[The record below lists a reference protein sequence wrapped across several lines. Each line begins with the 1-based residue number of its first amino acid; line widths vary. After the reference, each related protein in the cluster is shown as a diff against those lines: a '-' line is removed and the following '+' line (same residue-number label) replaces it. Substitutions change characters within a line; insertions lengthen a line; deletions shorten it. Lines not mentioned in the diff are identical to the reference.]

1 MTSTAKKCI
10 NEGTTI
16 NIKFYTVLGL
26 EENQSSKP
34 YSPVYQP
41 DLVELIEFL
50 FCIYLFI
57 FKQFINYILTIINGF
72 VGTLYIATL
81 NLEIRA

>member
-10 NEGTTI
+10 NEDTTTTI
-16 NIKFYTVLGL
+16 KLYIVL

-34 YSPVYQP
+34 YSPVYQT
-41 DLVELIEFL
+41 DLGELIEFL

-57 FKQFINYILTIINGF
+57 FKQCINYILTIINGF